1 MFADMFFAHHS
12 DIEISTRTQEKVT
25 IRTHIYNM
33 QVNGEEKK
41 QRFKRCDRKKIWS
54 ELIKQ

>member
-33 QVNGEEKK
+33 QVKEEEKK
-41 QRFKRCDRKKIWS
+41 QRFKRCDRKKNFDLS
-54 ELIKQ
+54 L